1 MIGAKAEPTET
12 PNQVFRATRIK
23 LRDGGRLL
31 LRVSGKQT
39 AEFEIPPRSTVIIL
53 RRKKKRGPSSD

>member
-1 MIGAKAEPTET
+1 MIGVKAEQTEA

-31 LRVSGKQT
+31 LRISGKRT
-39 AEFEIPPRSTVIIL
+39 AEFEIPRMSTVIIL
-53 RRKKKRGPSSD
+53 RRKRKKGSL